1 MAFTRKTGV
10 RGLALLA
17 TLMAVAACDQA
28 EWTHF
33 SARHS
38 TYRFAATE
46 VVAKEAANRSFIR
59 VSPEGEPFQL
69 LFDSRIDG
77 QMDARGYR
85 RLFPAGDSPLAGT
98 TYRRTASGV
107 ISCRTGVAAIECGLP
122 VVSGGDQWSM
132 LFPAGRKD
140 DVEALAARALAYLAA
155 HRASGAP
162 PAEPLRH
169 FRCADNSWLLVH
181 RPGDTGLRVE
191 RPDLTRTLTSRG
203 TDGQAF
209 AANGFA
215 LRLEGAQ
222 AQWSAPHRDPV
233 PCFDTGPEIS

>member
-1 MAFTRKTGV
+1 MAFLRTS
-10 RGLALLA
+10 ALVA
-17 TLMAVAACDQA
+17 TLMAVTGCEQA
-28 EWTHF
+28 EWTGF

-38 TYRFAATE
+38 TYRFAAAE
-46 VVAKEAANRSFIR
+46 VVATEAANRSFIR
-59 VSPEGEPFQL
+59 VSPQGEPFQL

-140 DVEALAARALAYLAA
+140 EVAALATRARAYLAA
-155 HRASGAP
+155 HRASGAA
-162 PAEPLRH
+162 PAEPPRH
-169 FRCADNSWLLVH
+169 FRCADNSWLLIH
-181 RPGDTGLRVE
+181 RSGDTGLRVE

-203 TDGQAF
+203 TDGQRF
-209 AANGFA
+209 AADGFA
-215 LRLEGAQ
+215 LRLEGAL
-222 AQWSAPHRDPV
+222 AQWSAPHRAPV
-233 PCFDTGPEIS
+233 PCFDTGPEVS

>member
-1 MAFTRKTGV
+1 MAFLRTS
-10 RGLALLA
+10 ALIA
-17 TLMAVAACDQA
+17 TLMAVAACQQA
-28 EWTHF
+28 EWTAF

-38 TYRFAATE
+38 TYRFAASE

-85 RLFPAGDSPLAGT
+85 QLFPAGGSPLAGT
-98 TYRRTASGV
+98 TYRRTAAGV

-132 LFPAGRKD
+132 LFPAGRKGE
-140 DVEALAARALAYLAA
+140 VAPMVARARAYLAA
-155 HRASGAP
+155 HRAVAP
-162 PAEPLRH
+162 AGAEPPRH
-169 FRCADNSWLLVH
+169 YRCADNSWLLIH
-181 RPGDTGLRVE
+181 QPDGDGLRVE
-191 RPDLTRTLTSRG
+191 RPDLTRVMAARG
-203 TDGQAF
+203 SDGQAF
-209 AANGFA
+209 AAGGFA

-222 AQWSAPHRDPV
+222 AQWTAPHREPV
-233 PCFDTGPEIS
+233 PCFDTGSDVS